1 MNKTVNIN
9 IGGLFFHIDEDA
21 YQKLSKYFDAIKRS
35 LSNSSGKEEIMK
47 DIEMRVAELFT
58 ERQKS
63 DKHVI
68 NTKDVDEVVAIMG
81 QPEDYRID
89 DDTEPAQSLNYVTT
103 GRKKLYRDEDRGMIG
118 GVCKGLGHYFGIDSV
133 WIRLLFLILFFGFGT
148 GLIAYLVL
156 WIAMPKAVTT
166 SEKLEMTGEPVTIS
180 SIEKKVR
187 SEFDNV
193 SDKIKNANYDE
204 LGNRVKNGAESVGNK
219 LGGIFTSVFEA
230 FAKAIGML
238 IIIFSSLTLFGVFVM
253 SIVAIFSSSLPQ
265 NTLINHFRTPLGLET
280 PLWIQGILFLLTLGI
295 PFFFLLVLGLKLVV
309 TNYKSI
315 GTIAKYTLLA
325 VWIIAIGIMISL
337 GINEFTQ
344 ISSEAKDVKKE
355 VINIA
360 PTDTLHVSFKNNDF
374 YDKDVNNRTDFR
386 LTQDEANHEVIYSN
400 NVYLKILHTTEKFPY
415 IQVEKLAFGKTADE
429 AKKRA
434 EKIKYSFKIEGNQ
447 LILDNYL
454 LSEVA
459 SKFRNQKVEL
469 FLYLPEGMFFKTD
482 TNVENYDNSD
492 NDYFNMHYSS
502 GDYVYEVGQSKIKC
516 LNCPANENEHDD
528 VDVQTEDINEEQG
541 DSTKI
546 VTVKVNGKEII
557 RTETSSKTYESNPRS
572 SKLNK
577 EEVIIK
583 TK

>member
-89 DDTEPAQSLNYVTT
+89 VDTEPAQSLNYVTT

-204 LGNRVKNGAESVGNK
+204 LGNRLKNGAESVGNK

-295 PFFFLLVLGLKLVV
+295 PFFFLLILGLKLVV

-355 VINIA
+355 VINIT

-400 NVYLKILHTTEKFPY
+400 NVYLKILHTTEKLPY
-415 IQVEKLAFGKTADE
+415 LQVEKLAFGKSADE

-434 EKIKYSFKIEGNQ
+434 EKIKYSYKIEVNQ

-528 VDVQTEDINEEQG
+528 VNVQTEDINEEKG
-541 DSTKI
+541 DSTEI

-557 RTETSSKTYESNPRS
+557 RTETTSKTYGNEPGRLE
-572 SKLNK
+572 LNK
-577 EEVIIK
+577 DGILIK

>member
-21 YQKLSKYFDAIKRS
+21 YQKLSRYFDAIKRS

-68 NTKDVDEVVAIMG
+68 NTKDVDEVVTVMG

-89 DDTEPAQSLNYVTT
+89 DDSEQPKTFNYTT
-103 GRKKLYRDEDRGMIG
+103 NSKRKLYRDKDRGLIG
-118 GVCKGLGHYFGIDSV
+118 GVCTGLGHYFGIESV
-133 WIRLLFLILFFGFGT
+133 WIKLLFLVLFFGFGT

-166 SEKLEMTGEPVTIS
+166 SEKLEMTGAPVTIS
-180 SIEKKVR
+180 NIEKKVR
-187 SEFDNV
+187 EEFETV
-193 SDKIKNANYDE
+193 SDKIKNVNYDE
-204 LGNRVKNGAESVGNK
+204 LGNKVKSGAESFGNR
-219 LGGIFTSVFEA
+219 LGDVFNSIFGA
-230 FAKAIGML
+230 FAKAIGA
-238 IIIFSSLTLFGVFVM
+238 IIVVFSSVSLLGIFIA
-253 SIVAIFSSSLPQ
+253 SIVALFSSSLPQ

-280 PLWIQGILFLLTLGI
+280 PLWAQGILFLLTFGI
-295 PFFFLLVLGLKLVV
+295 PFFFLLILGLKLLV
-309 TNYKSI
+309 TNLRSI

-325 VWIIAIGIMISL
+325 IWIIAVGILISF
-337 GINEFTQ
+337 GINELTQ

-360 PTDTLHVSFKNNDF
+360 SKDTLHVSFKNNDF
-374 YDKDVNNRTDFR
+374 YDKDINKRTDFR
-386 LTQDEANHEVIYSN
+386 LTQDEKNHEVIYSN
-400 NVYLKILHTTEKFPY
+400 NVYLKVLHTNEKQPY
-415 IQVEKLAFGKTADE
+415 LQVEKLAVGKSADE

-434 EKIKYSFKIEGNQ
+434 EKIKYSYKIEGNK

-469 FLYLPEGMFFKTD
+469 FLYLPTGMLFKTD
-482 TNVENYDNSD
+482 TSVKDYDNSD

-502 GDYVYEVGQSKIKC
+502 DNYIYKVGETKIKC
-516 LNCPANENEHDD
+516 LNCPADENEHND
-528 VDVQTEDINEEQG
+528 VDSDVKTEDIQLINET
-541 DSTKI
+541 DSSKTI
-546 VTVKVNGKEII
+546 SVKVNGKEII
-557 RTETSSKTYESNPRS
+557 QTTTGKDKPG
-572 SKLNK
+572 KLTINK
-577 EEVIIK
+577 EGIIIK

>member
-89 DDTEPAQSLNYVTT
+89 VDTEPAQSLNYVTT

-204 LGNRVKNGAESVGNK
+204 LGNRLKNGAESVGNK

-295 PFFFLLVLGLKLVV
+295 PFFFLLILGLKLVV

-355 VINIA
+355 VINIT

-400 NVYLKILHTTEKFPY
+400 NVYLKILHTTEKLPY
-415 IQVEKLAFGKTADE
+415 LQVEKLAFGKSADE

-434 EKIKYSFKIEGNQ
+434 EKIKYSYKIEGNQ

-528 VDVQTEDINEEQG
+528 VNVQTEDINEEKG
-541 DSTKI
+541 DSTEI

-557 RTETSSKTYESNPRS
+557 RTETTSKTYGNEPGRLE
-572 SKLNK
+572 LNK
-577 EEVIIK
+577 DGILIK

>member
-89 DDTEPAQSLNYVTT
+89 VDTEPAQSLNYVTT

-295 PFFFLLVLGLKLVV
+295 PFFFLLILGLKLVV

-355 VINIA
+355 VINIT

-400 NVYLKILHTTEKFPY
+400 NVYLKILHTTEKLPY
-415 IQVEKLAFGKTADE
+415 LQVEKLAFGKSADE

-434 EKIKYSFKIEGNQ
+434 EKIKYSYKIEGNQ

-528 VDVQTEDINEEQG
+528 VNVQTEDINEEKG

-557 RTETSSKTYESNPRS
+557 RTETTSKTYGNEPGRLE
-572 SKLNK
+572 LNK
-577 EEVIIK
+577 DGILIK

>member
-89 DDTEPAQSLNYVTT
+89 VDTEPAQSLNYVTT

-204 LGNRVKNGAESVGNK
+204 LGNRLKNGAESVGNK

-295 PFFFLLVLGLKLVV
+295 PFFFLLILGLKLVV

-355 VINIA
+355 VINIT

-400 NVYLKILHTTEKFPY
+400 NVYLKILHTTEKLPY
-415 IQVEKLAFGKTADE
+415 LQVEKLAFGKSADE

-434 EKIKYSFKIEGNQ
+434 EKIKYSYKIEGNQ

-492 NDYFNMHYSS
+492 NDYFNMHYIS

-528 VDVQTEDINEEQG
+528 VNVQTEDINEEKG

-557 RTETSSKTYESNPRS
+557 RTETTSKTYGNEPGRLE
-572 SKLNK
+572 LNK
-577 EEVIIK
+577 DGILIK

>member
-89 DDTEPAQSLNYVTT
+89 VDTEPAQSLNYVTT

-295 PFFFLLVLGLKLVV
+295 PFFFLLILGLKLVV
-309 TNYKSI
+309 TNYTSI
-315 GTIAKYTLLA
+315 GNIAKYTLLA
-325 VWIIAIGIMISL
+325 VWIIAVGILISL

-400 NVYLKILHTTEKFPY
+400 NVYLKILHTTEKLPY
-415 IQVEKLAFGKTADE
+415 LQVEKLAFGKSADE

-434 EKIKYSFKIEGNQ
+434 EKIKYSYKIEGNQ

-492 NDYFNMHYSS
+492 NDYFNMHYIS

-528 VDVQTEDINEEQG
+528 VNVQTEDINEEQG

-546 VTVKVNGKEII
+546 VTVKVNGKEIL

>member
-89 DDTEPAQSLNYVTT
+89 VDTEPAQSLNYVTP

-295 PFFFLLVLGLKLVV
+295 PFFFLLILGLKLVV

-355 VINIA
+355 VINIT

-400 NVYLKILHTTEKFPY
+400 NVYLKILHTTEKLPY
-415 IQVEKLAFGKTADE
+415 LQVEKLAFGKTADE

-434 EKIKYSFKIEGNQ
+434 EKIKYSYIIEGNQ

-528 VDVQTEDINEEQG
+528 VNVQTEDINEEKG
-541 DSTKI
+541 DSTEI

-557 RTETSSKTYESNPRS
+557 RTETTSKTYGNEPGRLE
-572 SKLNK
+572 LNK
-577 EEVIIK
+577 DGILIK

>member
-89 DDTEPAQSLNYVTT
+89 VDTEPAQSLNYVTT

-219 LGGIFTSVFEA
+219 LGGVFTSVFEA

-295 PFFFLLVLGLKLVV
+295 PFFFLLILGLKLVV

>member
-89 DDTEPAQSLNYVTT
+89 VDTEPAQSLNYVTT

-295 PFFFLLVLGLKLVV
+295 PFFFLLILGLKLVV

-355 VINIA
+355 VINIT

-400 NVYLKILHTTEKFPY
+400 NVYLKILHTTEKLPY
-415 IQVEKLAFGKTADE
+415 LQVEKLAFGKSADE

-434 EKIKYSFKIEGNQ
+434 EKIKYSYKIEGNQ

-492 NDYFNMHYSS
+492 NDYFNMHYIS

-528 VDVQTEDINEEQG
+528 VNVQTEDINEEKG

-557 RTETSSKTYESNPRS
+557 RTETTSKTYGNEPGRLE
-572 SKLNK
+572 LNK
-577 EEVIIK
+577 DGILIK

>member
-89 DDTEPAQSLNYVTT
+89 VDTEPAQSLNYVTT

-219 LGGIFTSVFEA
+219 LGGVFTSVFEA

-295 PFFFLLVLGLKLVV
+295 PFFFLLILGLKLVV

-400 NVYLKILHTTEKFPY
+400 NVYLKILHTTEKLPY
-415 IQVEKLAFGKTADE
+415 LQVEKLAFGKSADE

-528 VDVQTEDINEEQG
+528 VNVQTEDINEEQG
-541 DSTKI
+541 DSK
-546 VTVKVNGKEII
+546 K
-557 RTETSSKTYESNPRS
+557 
-572 SKLNK
+572 
-577 EEVIIK
+577 
-583 TK
+583 

>member
-47 DIEMRVAELFT
+47 DIEMRVAELFA

-89 DDTEPAQSLNYVTT
+89 VDTEPAQSLNYVTT

-295 PFFFLLVLGLKLVV
+295 PFFFLLILGLKLVV

-355 VINIA
+355 VINIT

-400 NVYLKILHTTEKFPY
+400 NVYLKILHTTEKLPY
-415 IQVEKLAFGKTADE
+415 LQVEKLAFGKSADE

-434 EKIKYSFKIEGNQ
+434 EKIKYSYKIEGNQ

-492 NDYFNMHYSS
+492 NDYFNMHYIS

-528 VDVQTEDINEEQG
+528 VNVQTEDINEEKG

-557 RTETSSKTYESNPRS
+557 RTETTSKTYGNEPGRLE
-572 SKLNK
+572 LNK
-577 EEVIIK
+577 DGILIK